1 MLSARR
7 NARFQR
13 QVNFFKLK
21 NYMRSNKSAN
31 VNASDENE
39 VLAKEM
45 SCSAKARRLKIC
57 LLVVEYFG
65 AMGTSWGGYGFLARH
80 IVAKLISKYSEI
92 DIEVCLGKR
101 QDRKFSFARY
111 MFSKE
116 EFVDGVRVFRL
127 PRSRF
132 FARRFLKRRKF
143 DAFLSIEEAGDYAL
157 QCGERGIPWIFWIQ
171 DPRPWYEWREIR
183 SVSIAPEPV
192 YWDQKVYDEVNEH
205 YRGRGRREIRFIT
218 QAVSLNE
225 KAMDLYRLW
234 DDVKIDFVPNPVE
247 IPEVNTD
254 EILEKKENKIIFLGR
269 LDDVKRV
276 WIFCEIAKAIP
287 EYEFVVVGK
296 TLKKE
301 SLHAIEKYRSG
312 ISNLKFTGHLDG
324 AEKFEQLSRAK
335 ILVNTSI
342 HEALPVSFVEALAV
356 GTLIVSNQNPDH
368 LAERFG
374 RWIGRVSG
382 DGFEAVSKFVAAVRD
397 VIRDDAR
404 RDRTAREAMQYVLQ
418 THAPEVVFPRLEKII
433 RETID

>member
-1 MLSARR
+1 MKPEK
-7 NARFQR
+7 Q
-13 QVNFFKLK
+13 K
-21 NYMRSNKSAN
+21 
-31 VNASDENE
+31 
-39 VLAKEM
+39 
-45 SCSAKARRLKIC
+45 RLKIC
-57 LLVVEYFG
+57 LLVGEYFG
-65 AMGTSWGGYGFLARH
+65 AMGTLYGGYGFLARH

-92 DIEVCLGKR
+92 DVEVCLGKR

-111 MFSKE
+111 MAPKE
-116 EFVDGVRVFRL
+116 EIVDDVRVFRL
-127 PRSRF
+127 PRSPY
-132 FARRFLKRRKF
+132 FARRFLARRKF
-143 DAFLSIEEAGDYAL
+143 DAFLSVEEAGDYAL
-157 QCGERGIPWIFWIQ
+157 QCGERSIPWIFWIQ
-171 DPRPWYEWREIR
+171 DPRPWYEWREIK
-183 SVSIAPEPV
+183 SVSIAPEPA
-192 YWDQKVYDEVNEH
+192 YWDQKVYDEVNAH
-205 YRGRGRREIRFIT
+205 YRGGRRRIHFIT

-247 IPEVNTD
+247 LPEAD
-254 EILEKKENKIIFLGR
+254 AEELLARKEDKIIFLGR

-276 WIFCEIAKAIP
+276 WIFCEIAKAVP

-296 TLKKE
+296 TSREE
-301 SLHAIEKYRSG
+301 SLRAIEKYRHG
-312 ISNLKFTGHLDG
+312 IPNLKFAGHLEG

-374 RWIGRVSG
+374 RWVGRVSG
-382 DGFEAVSKFVAAVRD
+382 DGFESVPKFVAAVRD

-404 RDRTAREAMQYVLQ
+404 RDGTAREAMRYVRE

-433 RETID
+433 REVIA